1 MVARSRGVRRPV
13 VPPEIADRLP
23 PGQFLTQRWPVLHY
37 GDVPPFDPAL
47 WDFRVYGMVRR
58 SLRLTWEEFSR
69 LPTVEISGDMHC
81 VTRWSKLDN
90 RWGGVRA
97 RDLLEQA
104 GLTDEAA
111 FVVFHC
117 ERGYTA
123 NLPLDV
129 AMGDNVLF
137 ATTHDGETLSPEH
150 GYPVRAVVPE
160 KYAWKS
166 AKWLRAVEV
175 LPEDRLGFW
184 ENYGY
189 HSNADPFKEERFADE
204 RTPGDPRQVA
214 SRGRSS

>member
-1 MVARSRGVRRPV
+1 MVVRPKPVRRPV
-13 VPPEIADRLP
+13 IPPEVAERVP

-37 GDVPPFDPAL
+37 GDVPPFDPRL
-47 WDFRVYGMVRR
+47 WDFKVYGCVERP
-58 SLRLTWEEFSR
+58 LRLSWDEFSA
-69 LPTVEISGDMHC
+69 LPTVEIQADMHC

-90 RWGGVRA
+90 HWGGVLA
-97 RDLLEQA
+97 RTLLERA
-104 GLTDEAA
+104 GLTAEAA
-111 FVVFHC
+111 FVVFQC

-129 AMGDNVLF
+129 VLGDDVLF
-137 ATTHDGETLSPEH
+137 ATTHDGETLPPEH
-150 GYPVRAVVPE
+150 GFPVRAVVPQ

-189 HSNADPFKEERFADE
+189 NSNADPFREERFADAE
-204 RTPGDPRQVA
+204 EPGDP
-214 SRGRSS
+214 SDETTS

>member
-1 MVARSRGVRRPV
+1 MVVRAKGVRRPV
-13 VPPEIADRLP
+13 IPPEVAERLP

-37 GDVPPFDPAL
+37 GEIPPFDPSL
-47 WDFRVYGMVRR
+47 WDFRVSGCVER
-58 SLRLTWEEFSR
+58 SLRLSWHEFSA
-69 LPTVEISGDMHC
+69 LPTTEIQADMHC
-81 VTRWSKLDN
+81 VTRWSRLDN
-90 RWGGVRA
+90 RWGGVLA
-97 RDLLEQA
+97 RTVLERA
-104 GLTDEAA
+104 GLTSEAA

-129 AMGDNVLF
+129 VLGDNVLF
-137 ATTHDGETLSPEH
+137 ATTHDGEPLAPEH
-150 GYPVRAVVPE
+150 GFPVRAVVPE

-175 LPEDRLGFW
+175 LPKDRLGFW

-204 RTPGDPRQVA
+204 GERGDPR
-214 SRGRSS
+214 R

>member
-1 MVARSRGVRRPV
+1 MVARPRGIRRPV

-23 PGQFLTQRWPVLHY
+23 PGQFLTQRWPILHY
-37 GDVPPFDPAL
+37 GDVPPFDPDL
-47 WDFRVYGMVRR
+47 WDFRVYGMVKR
-58 SLRLTWEEFSR
+58 SLRLSWDAFSQ
-69 LPTVEISGDMHC
+69 LPTVEITGDMHC

-97 RDLLEQA
+97 RDVLEQA

-111 FVVFHC
+111 FVVLQC

-129 AMGDNVLF
+129 VMGDEVLF
-137 ATTHDGETLSPEH
+137 ATTHDGEPLSPEH
-150 GYPVRAVVPE
+150 GFPVRAVVPE

-189 HSNADPFKEERFADE
+189 HSNADPFKEERFADDRE
-204 RTPGDPRQVA
+204 VGDPRQ
-214 SRGRSS
+214 RLP